1 MSNELADYAEE
12 LRQEVRDRVD
22 GGLSDAADIYS
33 ENVFTE
39 IVMEQLSSV
48 GVVENPIACHYA
60 GPFGRSSVKINGHA
74 LAEDG
79 DRMDLFTTIYVD
91 AQGLPVIARED
102 IARHAK
108 QALQFFHAACAG
120 FHIDMEPSGDAHDI
134 ARSISEQ
141 KQNIDRLTIHVLM
154 NGTTTARKLS
164 AGDAGALKVKVEIWD
179 IERLF
184 RTAQTSTS
192 REDIEIDVVGLIGEP
207 LPCLAV
213 PKNADDFEAYLAV
226 VPGQL
231 LSRLYDEYGSRLLEL
246 NVRSFL
252 GVRGSKTVNSGIR
265 KTLKDDPAHFLAYNN
280 GIVLTADRVELMRLE
295 DGGQAIR
302 SLRGLQIVNGGQTTA
317 SIHRAHKHD
326 KTDISAVSVPAKIT
340 VIAPERLDAMV
351 QMISHY
357 ANSQNV
363 VQPADF
369 SANHPFHVQIEELAR
384 TTPCPDGTG
393 RWFYERARGSYQVA
407 QSREGSTPAQ
417 LKKFRER
424 LPPQRKFTKPE
435 LARYLNIW
443 DRLPHR
449 VSFGAQKN
457 FDFFMQGLQHAKP
470 EFVPDATYFKYLI
483 AKLILY
489 RAVQRIVR
497 QQKFPAYQANIVA
510 YLVAMLA
517 WQSAGKLDLDR
528 IWRQQALSAELED
541 LIHQWSPEIDRTL
554 RKTSMGRMVSE
565 WAKKEEC
572 WLAVCRV
579 EMPMT
584 APPPPE
590 WPSQK

>member
-1 MSNELADYAEE
+1 MGTELAEYAEE
-12 LRQEVRDRVD
+12 LRNEVRDRVA
-22 GGLSDAADIYS
+22 GGLSDGADIYS

-39 IVMEQLSSV
+39 IVMEQLASA
-48 GVVENPIACHYA
+48 GVVENPIACHFA
-60 GPFGRSSVKINGHA
+60 GPFGRSAVKINGHA
-74 LAEDG
+74 LAEEG
-79 DRMDLFTTIYVD
+79 DRMDLFTTIYID
-91 AQGLPVIARED
+91 GQGLPTVARED
-102 IARHAK
+102 IAKHAR

-120 FHIDMEPSGDAHDI
+120 FHIDMEPSGDAHDV
-134 ARSISEQ
+134 ARAISEQ
-141 KQNIDRLTIHVLM
+141 KRDIDRLTIHVIM

-164 AGDAGALKVKVEIWD
+164 AGDAGALTLKVEIWD

-184 RTAQTSTS
+184 RIVQASTS
-192 REDIEIDVVGLIGEP
+192 REDIEIDVIGLIGEP

-226 VPGQL
+226 VPGAL

-280 GIVLTADRVELMRLE
+280 GIVLTADHVDLMRLE
-295 DGGQAIR
+295 DGRQAIR

-326 KTDISAVSVPAKIT
+326 KTDIGTVFVPAKIT
-340 VIAPERLDAMV
+340 VITPERLDAMV

-384 TTPCPDGTG
+384 TTPCPDGAG

-407 QSREGSTPAQ
+407 QSREASTPAQ
-417 LKKFRER
+417 LKRFRER

-443 DRLPHR
+443 ERLPHR

-470 EFVPDATYFKYLI
+470 EFAPDVAYFKRLI

-510 YLVAMLA
+510 YLVAMLS

-528 IWRQQALSAELED
+528 IWREQALSPSLED
-541 LIHQWSPEIDRTL
+541 LIREWSPAIDRAL
-554 RKTSMGRMVSE
+554 RKTAEGRMVSE

-572 WLAVCRV
+572 WLALSHEVMA
-579 EMPMT
+579 MP
-584 APPPPE
+584 APLPPE
-590 WPSQK
+590 WPA